1 MLCHRLIRAPA
12 ITIKKTSQRFI
23 HSNSNNNNTKY
34 KKNYNFWSYYKT
46 QLDKNPLLT
55 KGITC
60 GVLSGLADF
69 LCQTNEHYALQSN
82 NDDKNTSSLYNSDYD
97 WLRLTRF
104 SFLGMIHI

>member
-12 ITIKKTSQRFI
+12 ITIKKSQRFI
-23 HSNSNNNNTKY
+23 HTNSNSSNKTNY
-34 KKNYNFWSYYKT
+34 KKNYNFWSYYKA

-82 NDDKNTSSLYNSDYD
+82 NENNNTNTLYNSDYD

-104 SFLGMIHI
+104 SFLGMIYI